1 MEPMK
6 IEAIEKA
13 GGNSKKRQ
21 YMRQVLKAIYEEK
34 VLKRMLVEIKDIDYA
49 GIYNSS
55 EESKEVIQVLR
66 KKLEKEKDPVAKYEL
81 RKELDKF
88 EPSSD
93 IKYIILVEEML
104 RIADELG
111 LGIGIE
117 ENSLFPYFY
126 NGYSW
131 EMIPKPIAKEFI
143 AEAATKG
150 GFNYYDSRI
159 RKNMEALY
167 SQFSSLEILFPPK
180 YDKDVVKINLANGTF
195 VIRKDSQELV
205 GFSKEDFFKYQL
217 PFNFDEK
224 ATAPMFEAFL
234 NEVLPEKES
243 QMILAEYLGY
253 VFTRTLKLEK
263 CLVLTGTGSNGKS
276 VVFDIVSALL
286 GEKNV
291 CSYTLNNLCNDNG
304 YFRAGLTNYLL
315 NYSSEMGGKGCNPDT
330 VKKLI
335 SNEPVDARSPYGAP
349 FILRDYGKFIFNT
362 NKLPVDVEFTN
373 AYFRRF
379 MFLSFDVTIPAE
391 KQDESLAKKII
402 GEELSGVFNWVLD
415 GLRRLLENRKFT
427 ESQKVKETMETFR
440 KEIDSVAMFVEGHS
454 YKPSATEFMLLKDL
468 RRMYVDYCNENDY
481 KAVGPKTFSSRIEA
495 LGFMIQREGVTN
507 NQYRIFCENG
517 LEQHLKA
524 SEEFALKAYGK
535 GEQS

>member
-6 IEAIEKA
+6 VEAIEKA

-21 YMRQVLKAIYEEK
+21 YVRQVLKAIYEEEA
-34 VLKRMLVEIKDIDYA
+34 LKRMLVEIRDIDYA

-66 KKLEKEKDPVAKYEL
+66 EKLGKEKSPEAKYEL

-104 RIADELG
+104 RIADELR

-131 EMIPKPIAKEFI
+131 EVIPKSIAKEFI
-143 AEAATKG
+143 AEAATKS

-205 GFSKEDFFKYQL
+205 SFSKEDFFKYQL
-217 PFNFDEK
+217 PFNYDEK

-263 CLVLTGTGSNGKS
+263 CLVLTGSGSNGKS
-276 VVFDIVSALL
+276 VIFDIVSALL

-291 CSYTLNNLCNDNG
+291 CSYTLNNLCNDSG

-315 NYSSEMGGKGCNPDT
+315 NYSSEMGNKNCNPDT

-335 SNEPVDARSPYGAP
+335 SNEPIDARSPYGAP

-362 NKLPVDVEFTN
+362 NKLPADVEFTN

-402 GEELSGVFNWVLD
+402 GEELSGVFNWVLE

-440 KEIDSVAMFVEGHS
+440 KEIDSVAMFVEGNS
-454 YKPSATEFMLLKDL
+454 YKPSTTESMILKDL
-468 RRMYVDYCNENDY
+468 RDIYANYCKENGY
-481 KAVGPKTFSSRIEA
+481 IPVGAKEFSSRIEA
-495 LGFMIQREGVTN
+495 LGFKIQRKATDN
-507 NQYRIFCENG
+507 KYRIHCENG

-535 GEQS
+535 GEQG